1 MVVRMIR
8 LAICDDEAQV
18 VDAHRALAEAA
29 LAQGGYA
36 VQVEMYTK
44 SESLLADIC
53 EDGRVYDLILLD
65 IEMPGLDGMALVEK
79 IAPHLPAVRV
89 IFITSHRE
97 YAIDAYALN
106 IFRYV
111 PKDELAGRLPQAI
124 LDAAQLITLEDGK
137 SYTIQNAHRLEKLP
151 LREILYIAREGKN
164 VCFLTTQGTHLERT
178 SLAQV
183 LEKLDDPAF
192 VMIDR
197 GMIVNLVHVLAVKEG
212 FAELD
217 NGTRLPISRSHL
229 ADVKEKLAAYWGALL

>member
-1 MVVRMIR
+1 MIR
-8 LAICDDEAQV
+8 LAICDDDAQAV
-18 VDAHRALAEAA
+18 AAHRTLTEQALAD
-29 LAQGGYA
+29 GGYGGT
-36 VQVEMYTK
+36 VETYTN

-53 EDGRVYDLILLD
+53 EDGRVFDLILLD

-79 IAPHLPAVRV
+79 IAPCLPQVRV

-111 PKDELAGRLPQAI
+111 PKDELAQRLPQAI
-124 LDAAQLITLEDGK
+124 LDAAQLIALEEGK
-137 SYTIQNAHRLEKLP
+137 SYTIQTAHRLEKLA
-151 LREILYIAREGKN
+151 LRDILYIAREGKN
-164 VCFLTTQGTHLERT
+164 VCFLTTQGAALERT
-178 SLAQV
+178 SLAAV
-183 LEKLDDPAF
+183 LERLDDPAF

-217 NGTRLPISRSHL
+217 NGQRLPISRGHL
-229 ADVKEKLAAYWGALL
+229 AEVKAQLAAYWGALL